1 MTPHTAGKLT
11 CAPIYGGDSWMLLD
25 QDGNRVAECL
35 NEPDA
40 REMVKRWN
48 VTPEPDPPAI
58 ELWNKRAPA
67 TAKGD

>member
-11 CAPIYGGDSWMLLD
+11 CAPIYGGDSWKLLD

-35 NEPDA
+35 SEPDA

-48 VTPEPDPPAI
+48 VTPEPDPPAV
-58 ELWNKRAPA
+58 EPWNKRAPA